1 VYNTG
6 MNILFCKIPKHYQS
20 FLTQELHDHTCIFTD
35 DIQSYPDKEDI
46 DGLGVYVQTEVRSD
60 DINSFPNLKL
70 ITTISTGYDHIDV
83 AYAESKNITVT
94 NVPGYGAHSV
104 SEFTFGL
111 LLTLARNIHRAYPDL
126 QDHDQAI
133 NSNSYLGI
141 TLYGK
146 TLGVIG
152 TGNIGKQV
160 IAIAQGFGMKVVAY
174 DAFPDSDFAEQYNI
188 DYVDLKYLLSHSD
201 IVTLHVPYL
210 PETRHII
217 SHKELSLMQPHAL
230 LINTARG
237 ELVHSLDVIKALK
250 EKTIKGAAF
259 DVLEGERGLN
269 DPTLWA
275 NINNE
280 EAQEQIRTMLID
292 HELIDMPNVIVTPH
306 IASQTKEARDALYH
320 TTVKNIRAFTENNS
334 INIVRK

>member
-1 VYNTG
+1 
-6 MNILFCKIPKHYQS
+6 MNILFCRIPKYYQS
-20 FLTQELHDHTCIFTD
+20 FLTQKLHDHTCIFTD
-35 DIQSYPDKEDI
+35 DIQSYPDKENI
-46 DGLGVYVQTEVRSD
+46 DGLGVYVQTEVRKE
-60 DINSFPNLKL
+60 DIDSFPNLKL

-83 AYAESKNITVT
+83 AYTKSKNIMVT

-126 QDHDQAI
+126 QDHDQLIDADR
-133 NSNSYLGI
+133 YQGI

-146 TLGVIG
+146 TLGVVG
-152 TGNIGKQV
+152 TGSIGKRV
-160 IAIAQGFGMKVVAY
+160 IAIAQGFGMKVLAY
-174 DAFPDSDFAEQYNI
+174 DAFPDPGFAEQHNI
-188 DYVDLKYLLSHSD
+188 DYVDLKYLLGHSD

-210 PETRHII
+210 PETRHLI

-259 DVLEGERGLN
+259 DVLEAERSLD
-269 DPTLWA
+269 DPTLWSH
-275 NINNE
+275 IQSQ

-320 TTVKNIRAFTENNS
+320 TTVQNINAFIENNC
-334 INIVRK
+334 INIVTK

>member
-1 VYNTG
+1 

-20 FLTQELHDHTCIFTD
+20 FLTRELHDHTCIFTD
-35 DIQSYPDKEDI
+35 NIQSFTNKEDI
-46 DGLGVYVQTEVRSD
+46 DGLGVYVQTEVCSE
-60 DINSFPNLKL
+60 DIDSFPNLKL

-83 AYAESKNITVT
+83 AHAKSKDITVT

-126 QDHDQAI
+126 QDHNQPI

-141 TLYGK
+141 TLHGK

-160 IAIAQGFGMKVVAY
+160 IAIAQGFGMKILAY
-174 DAFPDSDFAEQYNI
+174 DAFPNPHFAEQHAI
-188 DYVDLKYLLSHSD
+188 DYVDLNHLLSHSD
-201 IVTLHVPYL
+201 IVTLHVPYF
-210 PETRHII
+210 PETRHLI

-259 DVLEGERGLN
+259 DVLEGERSLD

-275 NINNE
+275 GIHNE
-280 EAQEQIRTMLID
+280 EAQEQIRTMLVD

-320 TTVKNIRAFTENNS
+320 ITVNNIQAFAKNNS
-334 INIVRK
+334 INTIRK